1 MCCRLPIWMC
11 VQSSSMV
18 MKLIYVM
25 VRVLIAIALL
35 TLFSISTTASE
46 PSFKGFT
53 ADMSHETFI
62 KIVKSHGGICILDCK
77 EATFKDFTLGGA
89 KIFSA
94 DWRQSIDFRRIAL
107 GTRADSGAR
116 LAKSLDEKLGEP
128 TSQTEEAHTK
138 NSRWE
143 YQDQKSVR
151 YRLNT
156 VFDQGSL
163 ILVFDTPYEEPDLA
177 GGYDSSD
184 F

>member
-1 MCCRLPIWMC
+1 MMIALKL
-11 VQSSSMV
+11 MV
-18 MKLIYVM
+18 SANMKKLVFIGC
-25 VRVLIAIALL
+25 AIALL